1 MRRRPVSLA
10 SPHVNPP
17 RSIDLNADL
26 GEGAGHDAELM
37 PLISSANIACG
48 AHAGSLETM
57 IEAVESA
64 VAHGVA
70 IGAHP
75 GYFDLDNFGRQERA
89 IEPDEAARLVLLQL
103 EQLYEVA
110 GRRLRHVKL
119 HGALYNQVCREPLLA
134 DAVASELG
142 RLWRHLIVFA
152 LAGSVFARA
161 LRAREMRVAEEVFAD
176 RTYQQNGVLTP
187 RSQPHALIEDPAAAV
202 AQVLRML
209 REGVVRSHD
218 GVDVPIRA
226 DTVCIHGDGPQAA
239 ALARR
244 LREELATAGIAVKP
258 VPV

>member
-1 MRRRPVSLA
+1 MPDFPV
-10 SPHVNPP
+10 PPP
-17 RSIDLNADL
+17 RSIDLNADV

-48 AHAGSLETM
+48 AHAGNLETM
-57 IEAVESA
+57 IETVESA
-64 VAHGVA
+64 QAHGVA

-89 IEPDEAARLVLLQL
+89 IEPDEAARLVLLQV
-103 EQLYEVA
+103 EQLHEIA

-134 DAVASELG
+134 EAVASELG
-142 RLWRHLIVFA
+142 RLWPQLIVYA

-161 LRAREMRVAEEVFAD
+161 VRAREMRLAEEVFVD

-187 RSQPHALIEDPAAAV
+187 RTMPHALIDDPAAAV
-202 AQVLRML
+202 AQMRRILQD
-209 REGVVRSHD
+209 GVVRSHD

-226 DTVCIHGDGPQAA
+226 DTVCIHGDGPNAV

-244 LREELATAGIAVKP
+244 VRAELGAAGFAVKP